1 MRARVPRHPAKAADR
16 ILVALALGVCR
27 LVASLAALGRAVTL
41 VVVSPGTLAALE
53 LRGGVWRS
61 LWKTSF
67 ARVFHQLARAVPRL
81 AHAAE
86 IVLLEHLPRGGE
98 PCVYALVHSH
108 WNLLLARRAVDIGGP
123 HVLASSRWTDRLVG
137 VRVDPGSRGLRRLVG
152 ALRTGESAAV
162 MADRL
167 DGRGEPVEL
176 LGRQTRL
183 SNDAARLAA
192 AGRVPLVPIAVA
204 ISRGR
209 VRIRRGSAILVDP
222 NPEGLARATR
232 TLAAFF
238 DVAIREDADV
248 WYRFLPYLARRPAD
262 PLSSGGPRPRRRI
275 AQRIPSAR

>member
-1 MRARVPRHPAKAADR
+1 MRARVPRHPARAADR
-16 ILVALALGVCR
+16 ILVALAFGVCR
-27 LVASLAALGRAVTL
+27 LVASFAALGRALTL
-41 VVVSPGTLAALE
+41 VVVSPGTLTALR

-67 ARVFHQLARAVPRL
+67 ARVFHQLVRAVPRL
-81 AHAAE
+81 APAVE
-86 IVLLEHLPRGGE
+86 IVLLEALPRGDE

-108 WNLLLARRAVDIGGP
+108 WNLLLARRAVNAGGP
-123 HVLASSRWTDRLVG
+123 HVLASSRWADRLEG
-137 VRVDPGSRGLRRLVG
+137 VRVDPGRRGLRRVVG

-162 MADRL
+162 M
-167 DGRGEPVEL
+167 
-176 LGRQTRL
+176 
-183 SNDAARLAA
+183 AARLAA

-222 NPEGLARATR
+222 SPEGLARATR
-232 TLAAFF
+232 ALAAFF
-238 DVAIREDADV
+238 DAAIREDADV

-262 PLSSGGPRPRRRI
+262 PLSGEDHRPRRRI